1 MDRTFHNETGHVTYT
16 DSGLFTFPFDRNGLN
31 YLKPFLPDGVP
42 ATCADVPYCGWPY
55 LLPVIH
61 VTHLEY
67 VCQAGPDLASWGKL
81 TLGLIKCVIAH

>member
-31 YLKPFLPDGVP
+31 YLKPFLSDEVP

-67 VCQAGPDLASWGKL
+67 VCQLGRAGFS
-81 TLGLIKCVIAH
+81 